1 MRISDGSSD
10 VCSSDLLAAR
20 LALDDRRSLFLH
32 GVQRSLSDLHVF
44 QRQIILLRAQLLGLR
59 AELVAPQL
67 AEDALQPEPRL
78 LRLRQSRLVLG
89 QGGLRLRQKRL
100 QVRSE
105 EHTSELQSLMRISYA
120 VFCLK
125 KKKKQH

>member
-1 MRISDGSSD
+1 MRISDLSSD
-10 VCSSDLLAAR
+10 VCSSDL
-20 LALDDRRSLFLH
+20 
-32 GVQRSLSDLHVF
+32 
-44 QRQIILLRAQLLGLR
+44 RQIILLRAQLLGLR

-100 QVRSE
+100 QVRVFLSERGDVHAPFQSQAHVSRSE

-125 KKKKQH
+125 KKT

>member
-1 MRISDGSSD
+1 MRISDWSSD
-10 VCSSDLLAAR
+10 VCSSD
-20 LALDDRRSLFLH
+20 
-32 GVQRSLSDLHVF
+32 
-44 QRQIILLRAQLLGLR
+44 LRAQLLGLR

-100 QVRSE
+100 QVRVFLSE
-105 EHTSELQSLMRISYA
+105 RGDVHAPFQSQAHVSRHLEPAQIGRA
-120 VFCLK
+120 PV
-125 KKKKQH
+125 